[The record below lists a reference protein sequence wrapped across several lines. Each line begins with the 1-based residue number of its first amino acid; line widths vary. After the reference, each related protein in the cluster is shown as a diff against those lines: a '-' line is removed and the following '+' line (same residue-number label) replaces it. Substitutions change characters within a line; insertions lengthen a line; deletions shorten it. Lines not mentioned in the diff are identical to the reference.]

1 MKGGHSRA
9 DTSDECVVFPVF
21 SKFTGF
27 LAKDKSETL
36 SSMFRRF
43 SKQRGKDRNYFSKRQ
58 HSNGVLFACKVR
70 ENIRQMQGVQL
81 SYCSNSCTFS
91 RLGIVRTDSFVFL
104 NFGDGWRRFYLEP
117 QIQVCQ
123 GCLDQHS
130 GSGRNLRSARAS
142 GCDERAFAG
151 RSCGPLRSHSEPQ
164 IQHSRFKIR
173 RSAGARSGLLPVRD
187 AACGLPMPDSIDS
200 RPSQARSR
208 ADGLATAALRPG
220 AAAGCCGF
228 LRSRKFSIQNS
239 RFKIINRDEACGG
252 RSDTEELR
260 ASAAGGCG
268 PPIAARLILTT
279 YFPAKPAAERT
290 SLRRPSDAIQNPE
303 FKIQNYEIQAAA
315 CGEPLE
321 ADLRVASLRCRE
333 TAARSAFTRPEFKII
348 KSECSL
354 GLLGPG
360 GPIQTRN
367 TLPAELRTFAVPCGS
382 ANEF

>member
-1 MKGGHSRA
+1 MGGGDSIWNRKFRCVRDAWTSIPVRVAACEAPVRA
-9 DTSDECVVFPVF
+9 D
-21 SKFTGF
+21 
-27 LAKDKSETL
+27 
-36 SSMFRRF
+36 
-43 SKQRGKDRNYFSKRQ
+43 
-58 HSNGVLFACKVR
+58 
-70 ENIRQMQGVQL
+70 
-81 SYCSNSCTFS
+81 
-91 RLGIVRTDSFVFL
+91 
-104 NFGDGWRRFYLEP
+104 
-117 QIQVCQ
+117 
-123 GCLDQHS
+123 
-130 GSGRNLRSARAS
+130 
-142 GCDERAFAG
+142 
-151 RSCGPLRSHSEPQ
+151 
-164 IQHSRFKIR
+164 
-173 RSAGARSGLLPVRD
+173 ARSGPSRGEAAARCGPIRNRKFSIQDSKLDGLPGLARACSRFGTQP
-187 AACGLPMPDSIDS
+187 AACRCLTALIPARAKPAAERTGL
-200 RPSQARSR
+200 RRR
-208 ADGLATAALRPG
+208 GAALRPG

-239 RFKIINRDEACGG
+239 RFKIINRDAACRGS
-252 RSDTEELR
+252 SDAEELR

-290 SLRRPSDAIQNPE
+290 SLRRSSDAIQNPE

-333 TAARSAFTRPEFKII
+333 TAARSAFTRPKFRII

-367 TLPAELRTFAVPCGS
+367 TLPAELRTFAVPCGT

>member
-1 MKGGHSRA
+1 MGGGDSIWNRKFRCVRDAWTSIPVRVATCEAPVRA
-9 DTSDECVVFPVF
+9 DATSGP
-21 SKFTGF
+21 S
-27 LAKDKSETL
+27 
-36 SSMFRRF
+36 
-43 SKQRGKDRNYFSKRQ
+43 RGE
-58 HSNGVLFACKVR
+58 AA
-70 ENIRQMQGVQL
+70 
-81 SYCSNSCTFS
+81 
-91 RLGIVRTDSFVFL
+91 
-104 NFGDGWRRFYLEP
+104 
-117 QIQVCQ
+117 
-123 GCLDQHS
+123 
-130 GSGRNLRSARAS
+130 AR
-142 GCDERAFAG
+142 
-151 RSCGPLRSHSEPQ
+151 CGPIRNRKFR
-164 IQHSRFKIR
+164 IQNSRFKIR
-173 RSAGARSGLLPVRD
+173 RSVGARSGLLPVRD